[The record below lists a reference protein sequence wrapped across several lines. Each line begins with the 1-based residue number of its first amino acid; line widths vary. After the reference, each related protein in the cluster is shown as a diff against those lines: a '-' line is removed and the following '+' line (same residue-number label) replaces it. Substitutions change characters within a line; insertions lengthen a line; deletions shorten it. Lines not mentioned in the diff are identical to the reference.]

1 MRLMPYRYALIR
13 GERGASMCLV
23 MLLCHGLLREWV
35 RKPGPVSRDGP
46 RIVDG

>member
-1 MRLMPYRYALIR
+1 MRLMPYRYPLIR

-23 MLLCHGLLREWV
+23 MLLCHGLLRERV
-35 RKPGPVSRDGP
+35 RKPGRESRDGP